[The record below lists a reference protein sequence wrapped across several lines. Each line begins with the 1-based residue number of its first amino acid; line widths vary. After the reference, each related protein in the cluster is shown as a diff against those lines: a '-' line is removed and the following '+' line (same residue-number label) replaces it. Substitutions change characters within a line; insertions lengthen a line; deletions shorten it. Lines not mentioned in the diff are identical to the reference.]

1 MNVQHVIV
9 AGGYK
14 DARVACLFF
23 SETYSLRYHSIH
35 FILSSGAFSLYKSVT
50 FTSNVGFLD
59 RPQMDVVRVSAT
71 EKPRP
76 HELHGG

>member
-1 MNVQHVIV
+1 MLEL
-9 AGGYK
+9 
-14 DARVACLFF
+14 RVCF

-50 FTSNVGFLD
+50 FSSNVGFLN

-71 EKPRP
+71 EKTIPS
-76 HELHGG
+76 